1 MAEDNYAQTA
11 NEAKYIALIKQ
22 YELFL
27 IPYDEKG
34 FTEPAGLDWVVPVG
48 LAPLGYSS
56 EDGST
61 LHPEPGD
68 DTEITA
74 HNGDI
79 VYSESAPGYWTF
91 QFPGI
96 ELTKRSVAAYFDADV
111 DTKDGSI
118 TVSKA
123 STSKKWRVVI
133 RAIDQDDNKIL
144 IYAPKAKISDRDDL
158 SLKYSE
164 QITPNMTFKFFKDSG
179 TMFKAWGLAKDFKA
193 PAGGGV

>member
-1 MAEDNYAQTA
+1 MAEDNYAQTM
-11 NEAKYIALIKQ
+11 NEAKFIALIKQ

-27 IPYDEKG
+27 IPYDG
-34 FTEPAGLDWVVPVG
+34 TDFTEPAGVDWKVPTG
-48 LAPLGYSS
+48 LNPLGYSS
-56 EDGST
+56 DDGST

-79 VYSESAPGYWTF
+79 VYSESAPGFWTF

-96 ELTKRSVAAYFDADV
+96 ELNKRSVTAYFDTDV
-111 DTKDGSI
+111 SATDGSI
-118 TVSKA
+118 TVTKA
-123 STSKKWRVVI
+123 STSKNWRAVV
-133 RAIDQDDNKIL
+133 RAIDQDGNKIL

-164 QITPNMTFKFFKDSG
+164 QITPNMTFKFFKDAG
-179 TMFKAWGLAKDFKA
+179 TMFKAWGLAKDFTA
-193 PAGGGV
+193 PAGGQG

>member
-27 IPYDEKG
+27 IPYDETG
-34 FTEPAGLDWVVPVG
+34 FTEPEGLDWAVPAG

-111 DTKDGSI
+111 DATDGSI

-123 STSKKWRVVI
+123 STSKNWRVVI
-133 RAIDQDDNKIL
+133 RAIDQDDNRIL

-179 TMFKAWGLAKDFKA
+179 TMFKAWGLAKDFTA
-193 PAGGGV
+193 PAGGQG

>member
-11 NEAKYIALIKQ
+11 NEAKYLAIIKQ

-27 IPYDEKG
+27 IPYDETG
-34 FTEPAGLDWVVPVG
+34 FTEPEGLAWPVPSG

-56 EDGST
+56 EDGAT

-96 ELTKRSVAAYFDADV
+96 ELNKRSVTAYFDTDV
-111 DTKDGSI
+111 NPTDGSI

-123 STSKKWRVVI
+123 STSKKWRAVI

-144 IYAPKAKISDRDDL
+144 IYAPKAQISDRDDL
-158 SLKYSE
+158 NLKYNE
-164 QITPNMTFKFFKDSG
+164 QVTPNMTFKFFKDLG
-179 TMFKAWGLAKDFKA
+179 TMFKAWGLAKDFTA
-193 PAGGGV
+193 SAGGEG

>member
-27 IPYDEKG
+27 IPYDEKV
-34 FTEPAGLDWVVPVG
+34 FTEPAGLDWAVPAE

-79 VYSESAPGYWTF
+79 VYSESAPGFWTF

-123 STSKKWRVVI
+123 STSKNWHVVI

-164 QITPNMTFKFFKDSG
+164 QITPNMTFKFLKDSG
-179 TMFKAWGLAKDFKA
+179 TMFKAWGLAKDFTA
-193 PAGGGV
+193 PIG